1 MKTYYAI
8 FMAIKVKYVAKN
20 ILIKLNDFI
29 MLQKGYQIMIAIT
42 ITIKKREIKSV
53 TLFTENFSYL
63 VENSLQ
69 EDFESCPSP

>member
-1 MKTYYAI
+1 
-8 FMAIKVKYVAKN
+8 MAIKVKYVAKN

-53 TLFTENFSYL
+53 TLFTENVSYL